1 MIGTRGVRLGL
12 VIEGLFEM
20 QVRALA
26 EAAAALKAEGLDP
39 RPEVMVPLV
48 SAVQELEVVREQAER
63 ILAEVAEQTGR
74 TCRP

>member
-1 MIGTRGVRLGL
+1 
-12 VIEGLFEM
+12 
-20 QVRALA
+20 
-26 EAAAALKAEGLDP
+26 
-39 RPEVMVPLV
+39 MVPLV